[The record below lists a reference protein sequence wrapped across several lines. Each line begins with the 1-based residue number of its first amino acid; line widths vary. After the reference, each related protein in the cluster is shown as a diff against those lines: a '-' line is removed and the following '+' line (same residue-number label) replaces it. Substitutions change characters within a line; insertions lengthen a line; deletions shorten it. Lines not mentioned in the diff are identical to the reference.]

1 MWCFD
6 FAGAVVERAGAEVL
20 RGRGWEVEVGTE
32 IEGVVGRDIVG

>member
-20 RGRGWEVEVGTE
+20 RGSEVEGGTE
-32 IEGVVGRDIVG
+32 TEGVVGRDIVG